1 MGGQV
6 AIEDNSYKTWQRSGY
21 GARMLLTTPGMVKAR
36 IAWESKILGGSFT
49 LLDQSEH
56 CLSQYCLCGNR
67 SKKPR
72 GQEWHSC
79 QECGLGLTGLPAGYV
94 IHRDLYSAFLA
105 RLVHGMHPTD
115 VQEHSVV
122 ALHAGEL
129 STGAIREQC
138 LSLCVLPY
146 AELRDEGHAHQ
157 TILVPLARAG
167 EQNRASRPTT
177 RVPEEAPLVSESSV
191 QLNAALVPHTG
202 NTLSRPC
209 TTVEP
214 GTSVASFGSRG
225 CRRDNPEQHAPEGFE
240 NRFYTPQDY
249 PTDCLIQG
257 VCVGGQNLAQV
268 ELPHLLGRRV
278 FQLSLKVGVFAHH
291 SAPLQNL
298 DLLLPESP
306 CCNHLLFPSYNAYFW
321 DTRNYCFL
329 CQNKAF

>member
-36 IAWESKILGGSFT
+36 IARESKLLGGTFI

-56 CLSQYCLCGNR
+56 CLSQYCLCGHR

-79 QECGLGLTGLPAGYV
+79 KECGLGLTGLTAGHV

-115 VQEHSVV
+115 VQEHSVD
-122 ALHAGEL
+122 ALHAGNL
-129 STGAIREQC
+129 NTGPIREQC

-146 AELRDEGHAHQ
+146 VGLRDQGHAHHQ

-167 EQNRASRPTT
+167 EQNCASRPTK
-177 RVPEEAPLVSESSV
+177 RVPEAAPFVSKSSV

-202 NTLSRPC
+202 NTRSRRC
-209 TTVEP
+209 KVEP
-214 GTSVASFGSRG
+214 GTSVASLDSHG
-225 CRRDNPEQHAPEGFE
+225 CRRNNPSTRKRKVLRTGSTIALWKQAHPNKINPPAGS
-240 NRFYTPQDY
+240 FY
-249 PTDCLIQG
+249 
-257 VCVGGQNLAQV
+257 
-268 ELPHLLGRRV
+268 
-278 FQLSLKVGVFAHH
+278 
-291 SAPLQNL
+291 
-298 DLLLPESP
+298 
-306 CCNHLLFPSYNAYFW
+306 
-321 DTRNYCFL
+321 
-329 CQNKAF
+329 CQI